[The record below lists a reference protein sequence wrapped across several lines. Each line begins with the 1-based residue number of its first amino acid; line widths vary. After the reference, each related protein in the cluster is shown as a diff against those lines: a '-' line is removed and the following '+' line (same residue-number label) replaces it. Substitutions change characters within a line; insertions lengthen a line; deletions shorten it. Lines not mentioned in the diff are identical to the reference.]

1 MRRNIF
7 ALLLISVIILSLF
20 IYSKIN
26 HQITYVN
33 WKVKITDLSSTV
45 ETSLGQ
51 TQGKY
56 GIYIKNLK
64 TQETYLKNEDSTFK
78 SGSLYKLKVM
88 QLTFQALKDGKLT
101 EGQAISADI
110 KALNQYF
117 DIPDE
122 DAELK
127 DGTINFT
134 VKSALEQMITISHNY
149 AALTLTKTLK
159 ANNLAVDITPLEIG
173 QFFEKLYKGE
183 VIDPENSTKMLDLL
197 SRQKINDRIPK
208 DLPQGTKVA
217 HKTADIDF
225 FEHDAGIVYSPKGGY
240 VIVVLTESDNPTK
253 AGEKIAEIS
262 KTVYDY
268 FNK

>member
-7 ALLLISVIILSLF
+7 ALLLISTIILSIF

-26 HQITYVN
+26 HQVTYIN
-33 WKVKITDLSSTV
+33 WKVQIADLSSIV

-64 TQETYLKNEDSTFK
+64 TKEVYSKNRDSTFAP
-78 SGSLYKLKVM
+78 GSLYKLKMM

-101 EGQAISADI
+101 EDQTISADI

-127 DGTINFT
+127 DGIINFT

-149 AALTLTKTLK
+149 AALILTKTLK
-159 ANNLAVDITPLEIG
+159 ANNLAVNITPLEIG

-183 VIDPENSTKMLDLL
+183 IIDPENSAKMLDLL

-208 DLPQGTKVA
+208 DLPTETKVA

-225 FEHDAGIVYSPKGGY
+225 FKHDGGIVYTPKGDY
-240 VIVVLTESDNPTK
+240 VIVVLTETNNPGQ
-253 AGEKIAEIS
+253 AGEKIGEIS
-262 KTVYDY
+262 KAVYDY